1 MTRRILLCLDM
12 ILILTAMWI
21 ALTAGRIQGPEANP
35 DSVVRNIIYAH
46 VPSSICAML
55 CFVVLLV
62 ASIGYLITSKRIW
75 DQVAMASAEVGMVF
89 AAILNLTG
97 SIFSR
102 AEWGPWWTPTP
113 RLVTAALLWFLYVVY
128 LILRSSISGS
138 ADKKAKICAVY
149 GIIAFLDVPL
159 VYISARYIP
168 DIHRASFSFDASE
181 QRIAFFMSMASI
193 VLLGALLIWI
203 RTDILKIQNRLQEDF

>member
-1 MTRRILLCLDM
+1 MIRRVLLLLA
-12 ILILTAMWI
+12 ISLVLASMWMG
-21 ALTAGRIQGPEANP
+21 LTAGRIQGPAANP

-55 CFVVLLV
+55 CFVVLLA
-62 ASIGYLITSKRIW
+62 ASIAYLITARRVW
-75 DQVAMASAEVGMVF
+75 DHVAVASAEVGTVF
-89 AAILNLTG
+89 ATILNVTG
-97 SIFSR
+97 CIFSR

-128 LILRSSISGS
+128 LILRSSMAGS
-138 ADKKAKICAVY
+138 ADKKARICAVY

-159 VYISARYIP
+159 VYISARYLP
-168 DIHRASFSFDASE
+168 DIHRASFSFDAVG
-181 QRIAFFMSMASI
+181 QRAAFFLSMGSI

-203 RTDILKIQNRLQEDF
+203 RTDLLNIQNRLQEHI

>member
-1 MTRRILLCLDM
+1 MIRRILLVLNLA
-12 ILILTAMWI
+12 LILAAMWM
-21 ALTAGRIQGPEANP
+21 ALTIGRIQGPEANP

-55 CFVVLLV
+55 CFVVLLI
-62 ASIGYLITSKRIW
+62 ASIAYLATSSRMWDRI
-75 DQVAMASAEVGMVF
+75 AIASAEVGTVF

-138 ADKKAKICAVY
+138 VDKKAKISSVF

-159 VYISARYIP
+159 VYISARYLP
-168 DIHRASFSFDASE
+168 DIHRASFSFDAAG
-181 QRIAFFMSMASI
+181 QKTTFFLSMASI

-203 RTDILKIQNRLQEDF
+203 RKDLLGIQDRLQEHL